1 MDVVRKLVSKT
12 LHLLADQIEKKEVC
26 NDEDIEN
33 AITLLADIN
42 LSGQMSKYQ
51 ACQYL
56 NISRSSFDS
65 YVKDGKL
72 PKGRKVVGFKEL
84 FWNKAELD
92 NYLKHF
98 ENN

>member
-1 MDVVRKLVSKT
+1 
-12 LHLLADQIEKKEVC
+12 
-26 NDEDIEN
+26 
-33 AITLLADIN
+33 
-42 LSGQMSKYQ
+42 
-51 ACQYL
+51 
-56 NISRSSFDS
+56 
-65 YVKDGKL
+65 VKDGKL